1 MMKKRIVLSLW
12 LLLAS
17 GSVLAGGIEVEGGL
31 TRAYT
36 VQPGRRIEPSI
47 LLRNHGAETSEVKAY
62 QTDYLFFSDGK
73 NSYGEPG
80 SVPRSNCSWVTFS
93 PQQLV
98 VPANGTSFIHYAVQS
113 PNNEKLTGTYWSM
126 LMILSRW
133 RSAALNRRNRN
144 QTKSASASRR

>member
-1 MMKKRIVLSLW
+1 MVKKRIVLSLW

-31 TRAYT
+31 TRAYM
-36 VQPGRRIEPSI
+36 VQPGSRIEPSI
-47 LLRNHGAETSEVKAY
+47 LLRNHGAEPGEVKTY
-62 QTDYLFFSDGK
+62 QADYLFFSDGK

-98 VPANGTSFIHYAVQS
+98 VPANGTSFIHCAVQA
-113 PNNEKLTGTYWSM
+113 PNDEKLTGTYWSM

-133 RSAALNRRNRN
+133 RSAVLNRRNRN